1 MHDDD
6 KTIMIYPGGE
16 PDTGTEISNNFAQPD
31 VFSNNDVA
39 APNMYENPSTFAHS
53 YQSQAFLA
61 ALRAVYRDVY
71 RLESVRGQED
81 FSTLKRNL
89 IQTMDQQTRL
99 LAEAGYENTHIM
111 IVRYILS
118 TFIDEYLGTMSLDSG
133 ESWANYSLLGHY
145 YQETYGGEKFF
156 QLLEQF
162 MQEPGK
168 YMQHMKL
175 MYACLSLGYKG
186 KYSLSESSDVQIE
199 RIRQELFARIKNFD
213 TQDEKFYKDHPV
225 SSKKNKLTLHVP
237 YKLFVAS
244 ALFIM
249 VIVYVVFS
257 SMISQ
262 NETDLMEI
270 LQQGPVLTQAKAE
283 HVN

>member
-16 PDTGTEISNNFAQPD
+16 PDTGTQVSNTFAEPTI
-31 VFSNNDVA
+31 FANNEVA
-39 APNMYENPSTFAHS
+39 SPEMYETSSTFVHS

-61 ALRAVYRDVY
+61 ALRAVYREVY
-71 RLESVRGQED
+71 RLETVSGQED
-81 FSTLKRNL
+81 FRGLKRNL
-89 IQTMDQQTRL
+89 IQIMDQQTRS

-111 IVRYILS
+111 IIRYVMS
-118 TFIDEYLGTMSLDSG
+118 TFIDEYLGTMSSDSG

-175 MYACLSLGYKG
+175 MYACLSLGYQG
-186 KYSLSESSDVQIE
+186 KYSLSEHSDVQIE

-213 TQDEKFYKDHPV
+213 TEDEKFYNDHPV

-237 YKLFVAS
+237 YKLFVVS

-249 VIVYVVFS
+249 VIVYGVFS

-270 LQQGPVLTQAKAE
+270 LQQGPVLTQVKAPN
-283 HVN
+283 VS